1 VRARTR
7 FLAAT
12 LELVTPGLGM
22 MYAGNFWLGALVLV
36 STLFTTILII
46 GVAITNAGVV
56 RVADV
61 INFLGW
67 LLLAHVLWLITRMFW
82 VWNMFAP
89 RPALPT
95 V

>member
-1 VRARTR
+1 
-7 FLAAT
+7 
-12 LELVTPGLGM
+12 
-22 MYAGNFWLGALVLV
+22 
-36 STLFTTILII
+36 
-46 GVAITNAGVV
+46 VANADVV
-56 RVADV
+56 RLADV

-89 RPALPT
+89 RPSLPT